1 MPDKARLLIVDDH
14 SVTLAGIKS
23 ILEKIEFVEIT
34 GTANSGREAL
44 KILKKGR
51 VDILVTDVEMDDIG
65 GIELSGIVKTRYP
78 QIKIVAITL
87 HSEPWIISKLLKL
100 NIEAIVLKSKTDN
113 IELLKVL
120 QNIQSGIK
128 YYSPEIMDVFF
139 QVKNNIHNLPHLT
152 HREREIL
159 LMICDERT
167 SNEISKRLSIATS
180 TVETHRKNL
189 FVKLKVKSQSGLVRE
204 AIRHGIYTFK

>member
-1 MPDKARLLIVDDH
+1 MSDKAKLLIVDDH

-23 ILEKIEFVEIT
+23 ILEKIAFVEIA
-34 GTANSGREAL
+34 GTASSGREAL
-44 KILKKGR
+44 KILEKTR
-51 VDILVTDVEMDDIG
+51 VDVLITDVEMDDIG
-65 GIELSGIVKTRYP
+65 GIELSGIVKNRYP
-78 QIKIVAITL
+78 EIKIVAVTL
-87 HSEPWIISKLLKL
+87 HSEPWIIAKLLKL

-113 IELLKVL
+113 AELLKVL
-120 QNIQSGIK
+120 RNIQSGNK

-139 QVKNNIHNLPHLT
+139 QVKNSSHNLPHLT

-159 LMICDERT
+159 LMICDECT
-167 SNEISKRLSIATS
+167 SNEISKKLSIATS

-204 AIRHGIYTFK
+204 AIRHGIYTFD